1 MTLTDDA
8 KQLRKLARRRNQL
21 WAELTEQRARGEF
34 SGINHTLTINE
45 LNDVLFQI
53 RRLKG
58 EE

>member
-1 MTLTDDA
+1 MTLTEDQ
-8 KQLRKLARRRNQL
+8 KKLRTLARRRNQL

-34 SGINHTLTINE
+34 SSINHALTVNE